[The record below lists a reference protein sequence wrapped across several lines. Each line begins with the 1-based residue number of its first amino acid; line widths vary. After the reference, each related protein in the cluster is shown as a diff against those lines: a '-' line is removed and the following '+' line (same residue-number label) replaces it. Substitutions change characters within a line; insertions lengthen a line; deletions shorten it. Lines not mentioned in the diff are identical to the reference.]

1 MQPIEIASLCF
12 GIASIILG
20 TLTAIQNIRSSPG
33 EQEPWKQRGR
43 EMFREPP
50 CKGHRAPEGHVPS
63 EEERETIRAGQC
75 TGGEP
80 QY

>member
-1 MQPIEIASLCF
+1 MQPIEIASLCL
-12 GIASIILG
+12 GVSSIILG

-33 EQEPWKQRGR
+33 EREFWKQRDR
-43 EMFREPP
+43 ETSQELP
-50 CKGHRAPEGHVPS
+50 CKERQIPEGHVPS
-63 EEERETIRAGQC
+63 EEERAMIRAGQC